1 MLNLHISSIFYAS
14 AFMAGALLLRTYA
27 LRHLAAVR
35 AQSLR

>member
-1 MLNLHISSIFYAS
+1 MLNLHISSIFYAA
-14 AFMAGALLLRTYA
+14 AFVAGALLFRTYT